1 METLDVN
8 EIINLLFVLSIAASV
23 AGFMA
28 GLLGV
33 GGGIIIVPALYY
45 AFTVL
50 DFDIATRMHL
60 SVGTSLAIII
70 PTSIIS
76 TKTHMEYDAVDF
88 KLVKSFGIFILL
100 GVIAGTFLAVNLK
113 TPAFILFFSIM
124 AFIVGLFF
132 IFFREQLLKNPKMIS
147 DSVKNISGV
156 IIGFISVLLGIGGGS
171 TYLALL
177 LIWEIP
183 YYIFPII
190 ALTCNIIV
198 VSGNSFNYI
207 KAGNLNLK
215 LLIPY
220 LLGSV
225 PFAFIG
231 GSLNIEKNLFEFL
244 LFGVLSIAGFLL
256 LIKSKSFDDKHN
268 IYKKISLFFS
278 IFIGS
283 IIGFVSGIVGIGG
296 GIFLSPVLFLLK
308 AGKPKH
314 IATVASLF
322 ILINSISGIMG
333 QLTKN
338 LVLNEIVNYWPLLLC
353 VLFGGQLGNIIN
365 IKVFSNRVL
374 ALVTGILVIFV
385 SIRLGFKIFS

>member
-1 METLDVN
+1 METLDIN

-88 KLVKSFGIFILL
+88 KLIKSFGIFILL

-147 DSVKNISGV
+147 DSAKNISGI

-171 TYLALL
+171 LMVPFMRTFGYDIRRSIGTAAGVGF
-177 LIWEIP
+177 LIAVFGTITM
-183 YYIFPII
+183 ITGGKIVD
-190 ALTCNIIV
+190 NI
-198 VSGNSFNYI
+198 NTPFSFGYVN
-207 KAGNLNLK
+207 
-215 LLIPY
+215 
-220 LLGSV
+220 LLGFLVFV
-225 PFAFIG
+225 PVTMIMARVGAKAVYKID
-231 GSLNIEKNLFEFL
+231 KNT
-244 LFGVLSIAGFLL
+244 LS
-256 LIKSKSFDDKHN
+256 
-268 IYKKISLFFS
+268 KIF
-278 IFIGS
+278 
-283 IIGFVSGIVGIGG
+283 
-296 GIFLSPVLFLLK
+296 GIFLIIVSVRSFFEYL
-308 AGKPKH
+308 
-314 IATVASLF
+314 S
-322 ILINSISGIMG
+322 IN
-333 QLTKN
+333 
-338 LVLNEIVNYWPLLLC
+338 
-353 VLFGGQLGNIIN
+353 
-365 IKVFSNRVL
+365 
-374 ALVTGILVIFV
+374 
-385 SIRLGFKIFS
+385 